1 MTNRFRRVFAAVMLI
16 GLTAGCAR
24 VTSAHSFSD
33 HNTITQDTVVAF
45 TPQAAEAI
53 GIDLSDVTAAA
64 VTEST
69 ADILPGVDPSKV
81 TIEDFVD
88 GDLRGIHVVARD
100 LTLDEFNAAAS
111 VGVGGVEGVEDF
123 GGVEGVAPGVGTPM
137 SVVRD
142 GDTYVIT
149 IPADESRDIEG
160 MPGASSVGAIASA
173 VTFEL
178 RFTFPGP
185 VKSASVGQVN
195 GKTVVIGLEDL
206 LTPNEI
212 VIKGQATHGIA
223 WDPIVRWAG
232 LIALGVV
239 IVGGAAFLIWQDKRR
254 QRITGL
260 DPIPHTEPD
269 ADG

>member
-1 MTNRFRRVFAAVMLI
+1 MATHFRRVLAVLMAI
-16 GLTAGCAR
+16 GLATGCAR
-24 VTSAHSFSD
+24 VTSHHSFSD

-53 GIDLSDVTAAA
+53 GVDLNDLTAATI
-64 VTEST
+64 VEST
-69 ADILPGVDPSKV
+69 AGVMPGVDPSKV

-111 VGVGGVEGVEDF
+111 LSA
-123 GGVEGVAPGVGTPM
+123 EGVAPGVGTPM
-137 SVVRD
+137 SVVRE
-142 GDTYVIT
+142 GDTYVVT
-149 IPADESRDIEG
+149 IPADEARDISG
-160 MPGASSVGAIASA
+160 MRGASSVGAIASA

-206 LTPNEI
+206 LNPDEI
-212 VIKGQATHGIA
+212 VIRGQATDGIA
-223 WDPIVRWAG
+223 WGPILRWAG
-232 LIALGVV
+232 LIGIGIV
-239 IVGGAAFLIWQDKRR
+239 IVGGATLLVWQDKRR

-260 DPIPHTEPD
+260 DPIPDTDTETATD
-269 ADG
+269 ADTDADAAR

>member
-1 MTNRFRRVFAAVMLI
+1 MASRTRRLLAVAALVLVA
-16 GLTAGCAR
+16 TGCAR
-24 VTSAHSFSD
+24 VTSTHTFSD

-53 GIDLSDVTAAA
+53 GLDLNDLTAAA
-64 VTEST
+64 ITESAT
-69 ADILPGVDPSKV
+69 GVLPGVDASKV
-81 TIEDFVD
+81 TVEDFVD
-88 GDLRGIHVVARD
+88 GDLRGIHVLARD

-111 VGVGGVEGVEDF
+111 VSS
-123 GGVEGVAPGVGTPM
+123 EGVAPGIGTPM

-142 GDTYVIT
+142 GDTYVVT
-149 IPADESRDIEG
+149 IPADESRDISG
-160 MPGASSVGAIASA
+160 MRGASSIGAIASA

-206 LTPNEI
+206 LSPEEI
-212 VIKGQATHGIA
+212 VIRGQATDGIA
-223 WDPIVRWAG
+223 WGPILRWAG
-232 LIALGVV
+232 LIGLGVL
-239 IVGGAAFLIWQDKRR
+239 IVGGATFLVWQDKRR

-260 DPIPHTEPD
+260 DPIPD
-269 ADG
+269 AGGKSAT